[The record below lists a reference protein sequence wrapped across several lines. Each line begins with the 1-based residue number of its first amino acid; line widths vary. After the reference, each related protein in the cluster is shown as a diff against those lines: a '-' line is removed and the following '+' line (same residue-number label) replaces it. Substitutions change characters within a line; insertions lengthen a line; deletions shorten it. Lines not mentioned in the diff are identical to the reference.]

1 VAALIYTVIAS
12 LDGYTVDADGRFD
25 WSTPPADVHA
35 HINAAERPVGTYLY
49 GRRLYETMAVWQTMG
64 TDAGD
69 SPEVRDFGLLWRAA
83 DKVVY
88 SATLDAVS
96 TPRTRLE
103 RSFDP
108 AAVRALKDA
117 ADADL
122 SIGGA
127 TLGASALRAG
137 LVDECRVYLA
147 PVVVGGGIPWLPDG
161 LRLRLRLL
169 AEQRFTGDVVHLRY
183 AVGPWTS

>member
-1 VAALIYTVIAS
+1 MAALLYTAIAS

-25 WSTPPADVHA
+25 WAEPSAEAHA
-35 HINAAERPVGTYLY
+35 HINAAERSVGTYLY
-49 GRRLYETMAVWQTMG
+49 GRRLYEAMAGWQTLG
-64 TDAGD
+64 TDPGD
-69 SPEVRDFGLLWRAA
+69 SPVVRDYGELWRAA

-122 SIGGA
+122 SVGGA

-147 PVVVGGGIPWLPDG
+147 PVVVGGGTPWLPDG

-169 AEQRFTGDVVHLRY
+169 HEQRFAGDMIHLRY
-183 AVGPWTS
+183 AVGPRAS

>member
-1 VAALIYTVIAS
+1 
-12 LDGYTVDADGRFD
+12 
-25 WSTPPADVHA
+25 
-35 HINAAERPVGTYLY
+35 
-49 GRRLYETMAVWQTMG
+49 MAVWQTMG
-64 TDAGD
+64 TDPSD
-69 SPEVRDFGLLWRAA
+69 STEVRDFGELWRAA

-122 SIGGA
+122 SVGGS
-127 TLGASALRAG
+127 TLGASALRGG

-147 PVVVGGGIPWLPDG
+147 PVVVGGGTPWLPDG

-169 AEQRFTGDVVHLRY
+169 DEQRFAGDIVYLRY
-183 AVGPWTS
+183 GVDPWTS